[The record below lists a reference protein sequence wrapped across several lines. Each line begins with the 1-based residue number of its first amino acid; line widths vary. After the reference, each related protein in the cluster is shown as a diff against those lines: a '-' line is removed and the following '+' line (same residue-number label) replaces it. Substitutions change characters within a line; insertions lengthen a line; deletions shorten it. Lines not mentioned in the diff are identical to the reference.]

1 MEAQDQ
7 LERITRL
14 KNRWAFNYGAWYE
27 RIQKLQNR
35 WVVNY
40 NPWHDEL
47 GRFTFA
53 GHGRAVWPKNLI
65 SVDFSDNFKTYSH
78 GKKDLRMDYAKLPP
92 YRPDQAAVSVS
103 NAYQAGLSK
112 AINQGLREMRQAQSR
127 QELFN
132 ALNCLVK
139 SPHGLARVPGE
150 TGNNYYTS
158 TLVRNMSRT
167 TAFKNK
173 DEITLYQGVSG
184 DKYNKRATKGSV
196 LQLNNFA
203 STSTSAT
210 VATSY
215 AARRGGQD
223 GTAVQTV
230 YSIKC
235 PPGTAMAIPTKT
247 KISGGLGKNT
257 GMSDESEVVLPPST
271 TLRINK
277 VGNIKTV
284 TDGGKNYKVREIQ
297 LEVVPY
303 SRAADELAQGDY
315 SRYEDKD

>member
-1 MEAQDQ
+1 MEARDQ

-27 RIQKLQNR
+27 RILKLQNL
-35 WVVNY
+35 WVFNY

-65 SVDFSDNFKTYSH
+65 SVNFAENFKTNSH

-92 YRPDQAAVSVS
+92 YRPDVAAVSVS

-112 AINQGLREMRQAQSR
+112 AINQGLREMRNATTR

-139 SPHGLARVPGE
+139 CPSGLARVPGE

-167 TAFKNK
+167 TAFKNE

-184 DKYNKRATKGSV
+184 DKYNKRATKGAI

-215 AARRGGQD
+215 AARRGSQKGS
-223 GTAVQTV
+223 AVQTV

-247 KISGGLGKNT
+247 KISGGLGRDA

-284 TDGGKNYKVREIQ
+284 TDGGKSYKVREIQ

-303 SRAADELAQGDY
+303 ESAASELAQGDY
-315 SRYEDKD
+315 SRYDKE

>member
-1 MEAQDQ
+1 MKALNDF
-7 LERITRL
+7 ERIQRL
-14 KNRWAFNYGAWYE
+14 KNRWAFNYTTYYE
-27 RIQKLQNR
+27 RIKNLENK
-35 WVVNY
+35 WVLNY

-65 SVDFSDNFKTYSH
+65 SVNFAENFKTQSH
-78 GKKDLRMDYAKLPP
+78 GKKDLRIDYKTLPP
-92 YRPDQAAVSVS
+92 YRPDAAAVSVS

-112 AINQGLREMRQAQSR
+112 AINQGLREMRQATTR
-127 QELFN
+127 TELFN
-132 ALNCLVK
+132 ALNTLVK
-139 SPHGLARVPGE
+139 SPSGLARVPGE
-150 TGNNYYTS
+150 SGNYYYTS

-167 TAFKNK
+167 TAFKNE

-184 DKYNKRATKGSV
+184 DKYNRRATKGSI

-215 AARRGGQD
+215 AALRGTQD
-223 GTAVQTV
+223 GKAVQTV

-247 KISGGLGKNT
+247 KISGGLDKDS

-271 TLRINK
+271 TFRINK

-284 TDGGKNYKVREIQ
+284 TDGGRSYKVRNIQ

-303 SRAADELAQGDY
+303 SSAADELAQGDY

>member
-1 MEAQDQ
+1 MKALNDF
-7 LERITRL
+7 ERIQKLR
-14 KNRWAFNYGAWYE
+14 NRWAFNYAAYYE
-27 RIQKLQNR
+27 RIKNLENK
-35 WVVNY
+35 WVFNY

-65 SVDFSDNFKTYSH
+65 SVNFGENFKSQSH
-78 GKKDLRMDYAKLPP
+78 GKKDLRIDYSKLPP
-92 YRPDQAAVSVS
+92 YRPDVAAVSVS
-103 NAYQAGLSK
+103 NAYQGGLSK
-112 AINQGLREMRQAQSR
+112 AINQGLREMRQAQTR
-127 QELFN
+127 QQLFN
-132 ALNCLVK
+132 ALDTLVK
-139 SPHGLARVPGE
+139 CPSGLARVPGE
-150 TGNNYYTS
+150 SGNYYYTS

-167 TAFKNK
+167 TAFKNE

-184 DKYNKRATKGSV
+184 DKYNKRATKGSI

-215 AARRGGQD
+215 ATKRGTQD
-223 GTAVQTV
+223 GTSVQTV

-235 PPGTAMAIPTKT
+235 PPGTAMAIPTYT
-247 KISGGLGKNT
+247 KMSGGLGKNS
-257 GMSDESEVVLPPST
+257 GMSDESEVVLSPST
-271 TLRINK
+271 TFRINK

-284 TDGGKNYKVREIQ
+284 TDGGQKYKVREIQ